1 MSIDIRLP
9 NITASTPEG
18 KLNQMQSYMHQLV
31 QQLNWALNTVESA
44 QAGQESP
51 TIVYKK
57 SEPSSPKDAEATF
70 NSIKALIIKSA
81 DIVKAYEDTIRTS
94 FDGVYVAESA
104 FGTFVEKTNRTVEEN
119 SKGVTE
125 SYDNFQKITNEAGTG
140 ALDTL
145 AEDVR
150 TTNAYI
156 KRGHLYYD
164 STGKSV
170 VGIEIGETTDDGIF
184 RQYARFTSEKLSF
197 HDINGNEVAYI
208 GAGTADEGDTKCLYV
223 TGKAVFL
230 GEIQLGFYKTDTS
243 DGLAFTWIGG

>member
-9 NITASTPEG
+9 NITATTEEG
-18 KLNQMQSYMHQLV
+18 KLQQMQSYMYQLV
-31 QQLNWALNTVESA
+31 EQLNWALNTVESA
-44 QAGQESP
+44 QGGNTSAVVYQQKEPATAQE
-51 TIVYKK
+51 
-57 SEPSSPKDAEATF
+57 AEETF

-81 DIVKAYEDTIRTS
+81 DIVKAYEDTIFS
-94 FDGVYVAESA
+94 DFNGKYFAESD
-104 FGTFVEKTNRTVEEN
+104 FGTYIEETNRKVEEN

-125 SYDNFQKITNEAGTG
+125 TYTNIQTITNKEGTG
-140 ALDTL
+140 SLDKL
-145 AEDVR
+145 EEDVR

-156 KRGHLYYD
+156 NRGHLYYD
-164 STGKSV
+164 DNGDSV
-170 VGIEIGETTDDGIF
+170 VGIEIGETSEDGVF

-208 GAGTADEGDTKCLYV
+208 GAGTADKEDTKCLYV

-230 GEIQLGFYKTDTS
+230 GEIQLGGYKTDTS